1 MSAGSWR
8 VYARSIHT
16 ERAPP
21 REFQMLAN
29 QTWKPPLLRKGKEV
43 AELLEAVLWGKDVDL
58 ACLPAPASAGEDPEL
73 RLRSFLERIDR
84 AIKAFDT
91 DQYGRCEICGVD
103 LERRS
108 MEQQP
113 WLASCPAHAGRW
125 AS

>member
-1 MSAGSWR
+1 
-8 VYARSIHT
+8 
-16 ERAPP
+16 
-21 REFQMLAN
+21 MLALH
-29 QTWKPPLLRKGKEV
+29 TWTPPLLPNGKEV
-43 AELLEAVLWGKDVDL
+43 AQLLAAVLWGNAVDL

-73 RLRSFLERIDR
+73 RLRSFLERIAR
-84 AIKAFDT
+84 AIQPFDS